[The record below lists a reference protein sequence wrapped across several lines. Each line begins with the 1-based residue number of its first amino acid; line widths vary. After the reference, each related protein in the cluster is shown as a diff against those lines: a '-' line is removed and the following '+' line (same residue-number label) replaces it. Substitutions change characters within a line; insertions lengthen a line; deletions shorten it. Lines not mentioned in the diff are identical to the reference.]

1 MKGLAHL
8 LPVAVAAAMTSTTGC
23 IIADLWKVRET
34 KRAAAQY
41 AYVGGTVTTQTP
53 SDHWIVV
60 FIWRVPCDA
69 DWHALREAVASGAAA
84 SPPES
89 WSPELRELAHR
100 IEPKLTLPEHQV
112 LQRPGSWYVRLL
124 PGCYGVG
131 AWEDVNE
138 DYKYDDDPAARSV
151 TDPDRVFELTAG
163 ERKQGIEIV
172 IPRDGRL
179 WGGEFDPVT
188 EQVCNLKTR
197 SHGEQLAVSLDQ
209 VAVDGAIADLGD
221 PRFGMENAK
230 LGFYDI
236 RAFLWKIGSGIYFLE
251 PYDSSKIPVLFVHGV
266 LGHPRVFEALADSLD
281 RTRFQP
287 WFFYYPSGADLD
299 GISDFL
305 SQRVARLQLRHG
317 FDRLVVVAHSMGG
330 LVSRSFILKHH
341 EQARE
346 DPVRLF
352 VSISTPWSGVA
363 AAKMGVELMPDPY
376 AVRAWTD
383 VAPKS
388 EFLRALFF
396 QDPEAQTTRRPLP
409 DQVNHQLI
417 FGVEDRT
424 ISLASA
430 VRWEALR
437 DAEDRWPLA
446 YDHTK
451 ILKSPE
457 LFTLLREI
465 LAREIR

>member
-1 MKGLAHL
+1 MKLLARL
-8 LPVAVAAAMTSTTGC
+8 LPVAAVAAMTSATGC

-34 KRAAAQY
+34 EQAAAQY

-60 FIWRVPCDA
+60 LIWSLPCDE
-69 DWHALREAVASGAAA
+69 DWRALREAVASGAAA
-84 SPPES
+84 SPAET
-89 WSPELRELAHR
+89 WSPELRELAQR
-100 IEPKLTLPEHQV
+100 IAPKLTLPEHQV

-138 DYKYDDDPAARSV
+138 DYRYNDEPAARAV
-151 TDPDRVFELTAG
+151 TAPDRVFELTAG
-163 ERKQGIEIV
+163 ERKEGIEIV
-172 IPRDGRL
+172 IPPDDRFSS
-179 WGGEFDPVT
+179 GEFDPVA
-188 EQVCNLKTR
+188 EQVRELKAR

-221 PRFGMENAK
+221 PRFGMENGR
-230 LGFYDI
+230 LGFYDVK
-236 RAFLWKIGSGIYFLE
+236 AFLLKVGPGIYFLE
-251 PYDSSKIPVLFVHGV
+251 PYDPDKIPVLFVHGA
-266 LGHPRVFEALADSLD
+266 LGYPQVFEALVESLD
-281 RTRFQP
+281 RARFQP
-287 WFFYYPSGADLD
+287 WFFYYPSGAYLD

-317 FDRLVVVAHSMGG
+317 FDRLAVVGSSMGG

-341 EQARE
+341 ARVRE
-346 DPVRLF
+346 DPVRVF

-363 AAKMGVELMPDPY
+363 AAATGVAHSPIVVHSWE
-376 AVRAWTD
+376 D
-383 VAPKS
+383 VAPES

-396 QDPEAQTTRRPLP
+396 EDPEAQTTRRPLP
-409 DQVNHQLI
+409 DRVAHHLI

-437 DAEDRWPLA
+437 DAKDRWPLA
-446 YDHTK
+446 YDHTN
-451 ILKSPE
+451 IVQSPE
-457 LFTLLREI
+457 LATLLREI
-465 LAREIR
+465 LAGETR

>member
-1 MKGLAHL
+1 MKACTRL
-8 LPVAVAAAMTSTTGC
+8 LPVAVAAALTSATGC

-34 KRAAAQY
+34 EQKAAEY
-41 AYVGGTVTTQTP
+41 AYLAGSVATQTP
-53 SDHWIVV
+53 SAHWMVV
-60 FIWRVPCDA
+60 FVARVPCDE
-69 DWHALREAVASGAAA
+69 DWHALREAVASGAMA
-84 SPPES
+84 SPPQT
-89 WSPELRELAHR
+89 WSPELHELADR
-100 IEPKLTLPEHQV
+100 IEPKVTLPEHVV
-112 LQRPGSWYVRLL
+112 LERPGPWYVRLL

-131 AWEDVNE
+131 AWEDVNG
-138 DYKYDDDPAARSV
+138 DYKYNEEPAAAAV
-151 TDPDRVFELTAG
+151 ADADRLFELKAG
-163 ERKQGIEIV
+163 ERREGIEIV
-172 IPRDGRL
+172 IPAAGRL
-179 WGGEFDPVT
+179 RAGEVDPVA
-188 EQVCNLKTR
+188 EQVRDLTAR
-197 SHGEQLAVSLDQ
+197 PHAEQLIVSLDQ

-221 PRFGMENAK
+221 PRFGMENGK
-230 LGFYDI
+230 LGYFDVYT
-236 RAFLWKIGSGIYFLE
+236 FLWKVGPGIYFLE
-251 PYDSSKIPVLFVHGV
+251 PYDPDKIPVLFVHGA
-266 LGHPRVFEALADSLD
+266 LGYPQSFEAIVESLD

-287 WFFYYPSGADLD
+287 WFFYYPSGASLD

-363 AAKMGVELMPDPY
+363 SAAKGVEQSPIV
-376 AVRAWTD
+376 VRSWRD
-383 VAPKS
+383 VAPDS

-396 QDPEAQTTRRPLP
+396 EDPEAQTTRRRLP
-409 DQVNHQLI
+409 DQVAYHLI

-430 VRWEALR
+430 ARWEALR
-437 DAEDRWPLA
+437 DAEERWPLV

-451 ILKSPE
+451 ILESPE

-465 LAREIR
+465 LARETR